1 MGKGMG
7 LMAMVNAVRALAAR
21 ARLVEAGDRWD

>member
-7 LMAMVNAVRALAAR
+7 LMAMVNAVQALAKAASNPAR
-21 ARLVEAGDRWD
+21 